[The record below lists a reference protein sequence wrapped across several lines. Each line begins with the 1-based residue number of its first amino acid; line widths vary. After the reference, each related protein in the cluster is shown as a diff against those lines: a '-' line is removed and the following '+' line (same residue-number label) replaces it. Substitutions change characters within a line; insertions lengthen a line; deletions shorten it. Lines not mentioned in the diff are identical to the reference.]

1 MNDYLFEG
9 KNIINNAGRIFP
21 DVELVRKRAANIKY
35 RTLEQLDKYLIEFEE
50 NVEKNNGK
58 ILWAYSKKDILRTV
72 RNLLIEFNYH
82 NVLIGGGSILD
93 EIEIRSHL
101 FKKKE
106 KLLQKKEKH
115 DVVTGIYG
123 ANFLI
128 ADAGTAVIA
137 ELMDN
142 IIPQHK
148 YPKNIIIIAGIEQL
162 LPSLKDLAVFI
173 PLVST
178 FNTEIHVN
186 ATWNILSGPGQDS
199 EKDSLNNFLV
209 ILFDNYRT
217 TILKDV
223 EQRNVLSC
231 VSCKAC
237 SLVCPISHHINDN
250 INGNNAY
257 RPINLILTPL
267 IKGIK
272 DFNHLSYAST
282 LCRKCSEICPLYLPL
297 HEHLLT
303 NRAKVVINK
312 AILKEWKQRTNL
324 VTNIILQRWIFH
336 WIGVRIKNKIIRKLV
351 NKYWGTNRKIPDFAK
366 KSFKEYYKEV
376 YPERK

>member
-72 RNLLIEFNYH
+72 RNLLIEFNSH

-148 YPKNIIIIAGIEQL
+148 YPKNIIIIG
-162 LPSLKDLAVFI
+162 
-173 PLVST
+173 
-178 FNTEIHVN
+178 N
-186 ATWNILSGPGQDS
+186 
-199 EKDSLNNFLV
+199 
-209 ILFDNYRT
+209 RT
-217 TILKDV
+217 TTSIIK
-223 EQRNVLSC
+223 RSGC
-231 VSCKAC
+231 IYSF
-237 SLVCPISHHINDN
+237 SIN
-250 INGNNAY
+250 I
-257 RPINLILTPL
+257 
-267 IKGIK
+267 
-272 DFNHLSYAST
+272 
-282 LCRKCSEICPLYLPL
+282 
-297 HEHLLT
+297 
-303 NRAKVVINK
+303 
-312 AILKEWKQRTNL
+312 
-324 VTNIILQRWIFH
+324 
-336 WIGVRIKNKIIRKLV
+336 
-351 NKYWGTNRKIPDFAK
+351 
-366 KSFKEYYKEV
+366 
-376 YPERK
+376 